1 MTTTREF
8 IESLSSTLEPTPPNY
23 MKRMIAMGLGLG
35 ALVAAIVPFVLW
47 GPRPDFA
54 AALET
59 FPLWVKFAFTGA
71 LALCGA
77 AAVIRLARPGGRAV
91 KPAMFAGLT
100 VLVMAVLAI
109 AQLIS
114 TPESEHLR
122 LLYGATAAS
131 CPWLIIALSGPVL
144 AGGFWAMR
152 AMAPTRLA
160 LAGAW
165 TGLAAGAS
173 AAFFYAF
180 SCDESA
186 MPFVF
191 VWYGLGIL
199 AAAMIGAALG
209 PRLLRW

>member
-1 MTTTREF
+1 MTTTQEL
-8 IESLSSTLEPTPPNY
+8 IESLSGELAPTPPNY
-23 MKRMIAMGLGLG
+23 LKQLIATGIGLG
-35 ALVAAIVPFVLW
+35 ALMTAIIPFILW
-47 GPRPDFA
+47 GPRPDFS

-59 FPLWVKFAFTGA
+59 FPFWVKFAFTGA
-71 LALCGA
+71 LALCGL
-77 AAVIRLARPGGRAV
+77 AAVIRLARPGGRARL
-91 KPAMFAGLT
+91 PALFAGVT
-100 VLVMAVLAI
+100 VLAMAILAI
-109 AQLIS
+109 AQLLA

-122 LLYGATAAS
+122 LLVGATALS

-199 AAAMIGAALG
+199 AATMIGAALG

>member
-1 MTTTREF
+1 MTTTQDL
-8 IESLSSTLEPTPPNY
+8 IESLSCGLEPTPPDY
-23 MKRMIAMGLGLG
+23 MKRTIAMGLGLG
-35 ALVAAIVPFVLW
+35 ALVAAIIPFVLW

-54 AALET
+54 AAIET

-77 AAVIRLARPGGRAV
+77 VAVVRLARPGGRAV
-91 KPAMFAGLT
+91 KPALFVGVT
-100 VLVMAVLAI
+100 VLAMAILAI
-109 AQLIS
+109 AQLLS

-122 LLYGATAAS
+122 LFFGATSAS